1 MHKGSSTEVRQP
13 GTICIVLL
21 SVASLS
27 VDHMYSLYKI
37 LPCDVEE
44 RPKYK
49 CSTWCAE
56 STYSAF
62 KELKL
67 TIKWTTKSNF
77 TTLSLEIKYNKILML
92 KLYIFEMI
100 NSH

>member
-1 MHKGSSTEVRQP
+1 MHKGSSTEVKTARNHLYSAAFS
-13 GTICIVLL
+13 CFIVC
-21 SVASLS
+21 
-27 VDHMYSLYKI
+27 DHMYSLYKI